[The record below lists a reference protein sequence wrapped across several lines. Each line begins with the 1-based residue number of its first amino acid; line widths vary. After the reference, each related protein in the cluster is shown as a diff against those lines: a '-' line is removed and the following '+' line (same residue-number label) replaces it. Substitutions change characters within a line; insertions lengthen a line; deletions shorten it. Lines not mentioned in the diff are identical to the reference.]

1 MCFYSLLFC
10 LWEYILALIL
20 YQNYFVMDDKKIER
34 FSKGVAMLR
43 YISTH
48 KPDGADIVG
57 LDNDISSYCNLM
69 IEHYRYYIKR
79 LNECYAK
86 LNENNAD
93 GWYQRM
99 CKKRALKEIDEQ
111 RRFYESE
118 IISFNDM
125 LSRLN

>member
-1 MCFYSLLFC
+1 
-10 LWEYILALIL
+10 
-20 YQNYFVMDDKKIER
+20 MDDKKIER
-34 FSKGVAMLR
+34 YSKGVAMLR

-57 LDNDISSYCNLM
+57 LDKDISSYCNLM

-79 LNECYAK
+79 LDECYAK
-86 LNENNAD
+86 LKEYKAE

-99 CKKRALKEIDEQ
+99 RKKRALKDIDEQ

-118 IISFNDM
+118 ISSYNDM